1 MTSRIIGVVLIKDSV
16 VVQTTNF
23 HVTNIIHADPIFA
36 TRKMYNDEVDE
47 IVVIDLNDQITNSS
61 YSIIKKI
68 LSHVFVPVTLSAPFR
83 SRHEIDLMFEA
94 GVERL
99 IFNSGFWQL
108 SDYFSYVSDR
118 YGMQAILPVLEY
130 RSVSGFL
137 HTIHRGST
145 VIHSDIHQCKKILES
160 LHIPELLL
168 IPIDHDG
175 SFSSPELVH
184 STKFI
189 CNQYQTI
196 LFGGIS
202 TAKDMSSVLDEGH
215 TSVAIGNAFHYSE
228 GICTS
233 FKYRS
238 CLSAR
243 HAIRPPSIE
252 E

>member
-1 MTSRIIGVVLIKDSV
+1 MTSRIIGVVLIKDNV

-23 HVTNIIHADPIFA
+23 NVTNIIHADPIFA
-36 TRKMYNDEVDE
+36 TRKMYKDEADE
-47 IVVIDLNDQITNSS
+47 IIVIDLNGQITNSS

-68 LSHVFVPVTLSAPFR
+68 LTHVFVPVTISAPFR
-83 SRHEIDLMFEA
+83 SRHEIDLMFQA

-108 SDYFSYVSDR
+108 SDYFSYVSDK
-118 YGMQAILPVLEY
+118 YGMQAVLPVLEY
-130 RSVSGFL
+130 RSAMGFS
-137 HTIHRGST
+137 HTIYRGST
-145 VIHSDIHQCKKILES
+145 VIHSDIHQCKKMLDS
-160 LHIPELLL
+160 LRIPELLM

-175 SFSSPELVH
+175 TFSSPELVY
-184 STKFI
+184 STRFI
-189 CNQYQTI
+189 CNRYQTI

-202 TAKDMSSVLDEGH
+202 TAKDITSVLDEGH

-238 CLSAR
+238 CLRAR
-243 HAIRPPSIE
+243 HNVRPPSIKE
-252 E
+252 